1 MWEHRHRL
9 GYFDNRGDSVYVIM
23 KSLKGKEDEKK
34 LYCRKYLLNELDFN
48 MKPLKHFPITYSTK
62 TLELPRATTLDP
74 NRWGLGALR
83 QIAEISYF
91 LDRQLSK
98 IFTQSVHQI
107 AQFQFGK
114 CKNSSVW
121 EGGHPPPRPSPRS
134 GASRPRLRCLTII
147 DHPPP
152 LRTDLRHWF

>member
-1 MWEHRHRL
+1 MLLRCLLQCGSIGIL
-9 GYFDNRGDSVYVIM
+9 GYFDNRGDSVCVIM

-34 LYCRKYLLNELDFN
+34 LYCRKYLVNELDFN

-114 CKNSSVW
+114 CKN
-121 EGGHPPPRPSPRS
+121 
-134 GASRPRLRCLTII
+134 
-147 DHPPP
+147 PP
-152 LRTDLRHWF
+152 LGRFAPSLALSMGKFLALAPPDNRPLLRPCV